1 MDYSLLLSD
10 EEYQDIFEK
19 GHDSPYTF
27 EVFGDGK
34 AIFYFGAEH
43 SRDPENPQW
52 SKLESYWN
60 KFVSETNGKRIVFL
74 EGPGGFKVDGL
85 ARNEIIEKFGESGLL
100 MSFAGLENISFIWP
114 DLSMQE
120 EAKQLENDFDS
131 DLVKY
136 YIFARSAG
144 AWLKIGN
151 MGTFDE
157 VIGKAI
163 ASTAKRILG
172 TSSEFSFYDGIHE
185 RVFGNRIS
193 ITEKENLIR
202 AAVPIYRDSIIN
214 DISRASSRLRNEHI
228 ASEAEKY
235 WNDGY
240 SVFMLFGSA
249 HAVIQE
255 KALKSMG
262 K

>member
-1 MDYSLLLSD
+1 MDYLLLLSD

-27 EVFGDGK
+27 EVLGNGK
-34 AIFYFGAEH
+34 AIFYFGVEH
-43 SRDPENPQW
+43 SRDPRNLQW

-114 DLSMQE
+114 NLSMQE
-120 EAKQLENDFDS
+120 EAKQLENGFDS

-136 YIFARSAG
+136 YIFARSVG

-157 VIGKAI
+157 VISKAI
-163 ASTAKRILG
+163 ASTAKCISG
-172 TSSEFSFYDGIHE
+172 ASSEFSFYDRIHE
-185 RVFGNRIS
+185 RIFGNK
-193 ITEKENLIR
+193 ITVSEQENLMK
-202 AAVPIYRDSIIN
+202 AAVPIYHDSVIN
-214 DISRASSRLRNEHI
+214 DIARASSRLRNEHI
-228 ASEAEKY
+228 VSEVEKY

-255 KALKSMG
+255 KALKSLG